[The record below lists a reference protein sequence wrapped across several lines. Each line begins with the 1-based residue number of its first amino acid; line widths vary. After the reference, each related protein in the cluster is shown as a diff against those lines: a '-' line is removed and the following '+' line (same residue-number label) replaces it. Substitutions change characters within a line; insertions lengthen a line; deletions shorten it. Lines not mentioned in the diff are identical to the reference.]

1 MSDTPK
7 QRIANTLELIE
18 IMKQP
23 DVVKVDAAT
32 ILCGGLERRGS
43 HVISMNDGIVYDTD
57 IDDEEVEWTEA
68 EFAEAY
74 PNSSWIIDDIERD
87 ENLPLYK
94 ADEGAAS

>member
-7 QRIANTLELIE
+7 QQIVNTLELIE
-18 IMKQP
+18 MMKQP

-32 ILCGGLERRGS
+32 ILCGGLARGS
-43 HVISMNDGIVYDTD
+43 HVISMKDGIVYDTC

-74 PNSSWIIDDIERD
+74 PNSSWTIDDIERD
-87 ENLPLYK
+87 EDLTLYK
-94 ADEGAAS
+94 AEEGAAS